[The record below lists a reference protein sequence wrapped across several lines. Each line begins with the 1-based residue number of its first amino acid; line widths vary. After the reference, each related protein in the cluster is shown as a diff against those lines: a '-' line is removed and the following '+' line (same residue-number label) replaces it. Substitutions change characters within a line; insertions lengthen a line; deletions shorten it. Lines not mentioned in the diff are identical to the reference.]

1 MNGGV
6 QYDYLL
12 NDIDIREFMK
22 LQKMVGKLSK
32 KQQNEM
38 NKK

>member
-12 NDIDIREFMK
+12 NEIEIQEFMRLK
-22 LQKMVGKLSK
+22 KMVEKLSR
-32 KQQNEM
+32 KQEAEM

>member
-12 NDIDIREFMK
+12 NDIDLLEFMK
-22 LQKMVGKLSK
+22 LKKMVEKLNR

-38 NKK
+38 NK